1 MSKII
6 YRAVYISANSL
17 GNQPD
22 NFGEFEH
29 FDEVVEHI
37 EWYLE
42 TINNKLGERCVMHRV
57 GRFDWRA
64 KNGSGF
70 HIMFLLSN

>member
-1 MSKII
+1 
-6 YRAVYISANSL
+6 
-17 GNQPD
+17 
-22 NFGEFEH
+22 
-29 FDEVVEHI
+29 
-37 EWYLE
+37 
-42 TINNKLGERCVMHRV
+42 MHRV